1 MISKGFVFKAN
12 SDDFNLIKKIIE
24 YGSNEGSSISEEWQ
38 NLSKLRMDGSNIMI
52 DFSALQLGDIY
63 EEAKEFLDVLV

>member
-1 MISKGFVFKAN
+1 
-12 SDDFNLIKKIIE
+12 
-24 YGSNEGSSISEEWQ
+24 
-38 NLSKLRMDGSNIMI
+38 MDGSNIMI